1 MGAPTII
8 SLDKKFMRKRPLA
21 VSAEASCRKEE
32 PYDEELLV
40 VLSRSIAGNLVRFR
54 EGWGEHACPE
64 IRTVRK
70 AY

>member
-21 VSAEASCRKEE
+21 VSAGVLSEKE

>member
-21 VSAEASCRKEE
+21 VSAGVLWEKE

-40 VLSRSIAGNLVRFR
+40 VLSRSEAGNLVRFR